1 MKANQNARDGG
12 LTGARGDEGMI
23 GIGTMIVF
31 IAAVIVAAIAAA
43 VIINTAGNLQRK
55 ASETG
60 DETTGEVSSNLFVRQ
75 VVGNATDA
83 EDEIEKVYW
92 YLELAPGS
100 DAVDLNNTIL
110 QWNSGED
117 FKDLNIT
124 GEDDCD
130 DTDFDEL
137 SDGFC
142 VRDVFDAG
150 DGNRYVI
157 DSGDKVRIEVH
168 LATSEQLDPRDEIDS
183 LFMPETGSPVDG
195 SFSVP
200 AAIDKPNVVLA

>member
-1 MKANQNARDGG
+1 MKANQRAREDGPD
-12 LTGARGDEGMI
+12 RPDDEGMI

-75 VVGNATDA
+75 VVGNTTDA
-83 EDEIEKVYW
+83 QDEIEKVYW

-100 DAVDLNNTIL
+100 DPVDLNNTIL
-110 QWNSGED
+110 QWNSDED

-130 DTDFDEL
+130 DSDFDEL
-137 SDGFC
+137 DDGFC

-150 DGNRYVI
+150 DGNRHVV
-157 DSGDKVRIEVH
+157 DGGDKVRIEVNLTSGEY
-168 LATSEQLDPRDEIDS
+168 LATREEVDV
-183 LFMPETGSPVDG
+183 LFMPETGSPVEG
-195 SFSVP
+195 GFSVP
-200 AAIDKPNVVLA
+200 PALDRDNVVLG